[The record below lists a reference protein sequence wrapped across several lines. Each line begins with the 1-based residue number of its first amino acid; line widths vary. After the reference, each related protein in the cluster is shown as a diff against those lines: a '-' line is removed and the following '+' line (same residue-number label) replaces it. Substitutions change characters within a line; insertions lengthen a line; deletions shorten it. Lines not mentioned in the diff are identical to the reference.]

1 MRMRLSPYTAQKF
14 LPRRIIGQKPGRIQN
29 FLIIAAFFARH
40 PECRHNVPS
49 QRPSNS
55 RPHVTQ
61 ALAYAELPQA
71 GTKLD
76 YYPQNPSKWVITG
89 LCP

>member
-1 MRMRLSPYTAQKF
+1 MFPANGRPTADPT
-14 LPRRIIGQKPGRIQN
+14 LPRRWRM
-29 FLIIAAFFARH
+29 
-40 PECRHNVPS
+40 
-49 QRPSNS
+49 
-55 RPHVTQ
+55 
-61 ALAYAELPQA
+61 LAYAELPQA